1 MLKKFIEDN
10 LNLFIVEENINETY
24 NNIKQFAIFYTIL
37 ETTLQ
42 QEFEKVFDKK
52 SSKEITDIILEI
64 DLKSDTGV
72 FFNNLKSVFFNA
84 ALSKK
89 LGLTSLGLTMTNLL
103 SHYGLSNL
111 ILANKAVGF
120 APTVS
125 LAGQGMS
132 GVATA
137 GIFSIG
143 AMLLLYI
150 GATVYKMIG
159 TNSIVLIKNFEDCIG
174 ELVSDLKRFNSNL
187 NNFNDVANKLYEKT
201 VDQKCG
207 KIEDKKQLL
216 LCGTKNYMSLC
227 SNYIIPEIFRGYYLY
242 LKSKNYDIGYISSA
256 ADLFYYKNS
265 KDRIS
270 YYAEKMYTKYHEIFD
285 NILKDEKDF
294 KSKCINELNNKCM
307 SIIKQERKK

>member
-1 MLKKFIEDN
+1 MLNKFIEDN

-24 NNIKQFAIFYTIL
+24 NNIKQFATFYTIL
-37 ETTLQ
+37 ETNIQ
-42 QEFEKVFDKK
+42 QKFEKIFDKQ
-52 SSKEITDIILEI
+52 SAKEITNIILEI
-64 DLKSDTGV
+64 DLKSNAGL
-72 FFNNLKSVFFNA
+72 FFNNLKSVFFDA
-84 ALSKK
+84 TLSKK
-89 LGLTSLGLTMTNLL
+89 LGLTSFALSMANLL
-103 SHYGLSNL
+103 SQYGLSNL
-111 ILANKAVGF
+111 ILSNKIVGLS
-120 APTVS
+120 PTIS
-125 LAGQGMS
+125 IAGKGMS
-132 GVATA
+132 GIETA

-159 TNSIVLIKNFEDCIG
+159 TNSIVLIKNFEECIG
-174 ELVSDLKRFNSNL
+174 ELVSDLKRFNENL
-187 NNFNDVANKLYEKT
+187 NSLNDVSNKLYEKT
-201 VDQKCG
+201 ADMKCG

-216 LCGTKNYMSLC
+216 LCGSKNYMSLC
-227 SNYIIPEIFRGYYLY
+227 SNYVIPEIFRGYYLY